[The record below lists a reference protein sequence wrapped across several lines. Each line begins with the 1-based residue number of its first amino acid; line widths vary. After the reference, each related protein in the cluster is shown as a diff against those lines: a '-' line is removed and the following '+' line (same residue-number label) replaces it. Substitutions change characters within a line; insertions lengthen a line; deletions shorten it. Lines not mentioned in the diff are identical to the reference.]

1 MAMGVAANTIGKV
14 IATTVFMCVCSTFRP
29 SDFLLFVKNGFVVGV
44 RCQGN
49 SESLKE
55 CEYPH
60 CASATRRLA
69 LDNRTYSAQLANSTH
84 TRCRPTLSWM
94 GGRGGR
100 VVRAEGGRG
109 GREGREGGREVGEGE
124 GGREGGREGWREGGR
139 EGGSA
144 SEGREG

>member
-1 MAMGVAANTIGKV
+1 MALGVAANTIGKV
-14 IATTVFMCVCSTFRP
+14 IASTVFMCVCSMFRS

-69 LDNRTYSAQLANSTH
+69 LDNRTSAQLANSTH
-84 TRCRPTLSWM
+84 THD
-94 GGRGGR
+94 
-100 VVRAEGGRG
+100 
-109 GREGREGGREVGEGE
+109 VGLH
-124 GGREGGREGWREGGR
+124 
-139 EGGSA
+139 
-144 SEGREG
+144 

>member
-1 MAMGVAANTIGKV
+1 MALGVAANTIGKV
-14 IATTVFMCVCSTFRP
+14 IASTVFMSCLVHVSI

-94 GGRGGR
+94 GGA
-100 VVRAEGGRG
+100 VAEWLER
-109 GREGREGGREVGEGE
+109 REVGE
-124 GGREGGREGWREGGR
+124 GGREGGEGGR
-139 EGGSA
+139 EEGGSA